1 LSYGKANGWLVKMK
15 QRPDDLP
22 DYHNPPIDEVVI
34 AVQFEPIKGFLES
47 HIQEFW
53 RTVRDD
59 YPIAQIQPRLEGPIE
74 SLDEAPVGSVI
85 QIPMGIPAQG
95 RMWLIN
101 ETDDFLI
108 QVQNTRFMQNWRR
121 RQGPYQHF
129 ELLHQMFWDN
139 FRKFREYLNSQSLP
153 QPVIQQVELTYL
165 NWIPGS
171 SSLADFFKP
180 ASGARIRV
188 LETEREPQDQS
199 WSARYL
205 IPNDLELVQRL
216 YVQCQPAIRTQPPY
230 ERGAQLALVFR
241 VARIAGIEDSQV
253 ESVLDLAR
261 IIIVE
266 AFTELTTES
275 AQRIWDRFK

>member
-1 LSYGKANGWLVKMK
+1 MK

-34 AVQFEPIKGFLES
+34 AVQFEPIKDFLES
-47 HIQEFW
+47 HINGFW
-53 RTVRDD
+53 RTVRND
-59 YPIAQIQPRLEGPIE
+59 YPIAQNQPRLEGPVE
-74 SLDEAPVGSVI
+74 SLDEAPIGSVI

-101 ETDDFLI
+101 DTDDFLI

-121 RQGPYQHF
+121 RQVPYQHF

-139 FRKFREYLNSQSLP
+139 FRKFREYLNSESLP
-153 QPVIQQVELTYL
+153 QPVIQQVELSYL

-180 ASGARIRV
+180 ASGARIGV
-188 LETEREPQDQS
+188 LGIEREPRDQS

-216 YVQCQPAIRTQPPY
+216 YVQCQPAIRTQPPH

-241 VARIAGIEDSQV
+241 AARIAGIEDPQV
-253 ESVLDLAR
+253 ESILDLAR

-275 AQRIWDRFK
+275 AQRTWDRFK